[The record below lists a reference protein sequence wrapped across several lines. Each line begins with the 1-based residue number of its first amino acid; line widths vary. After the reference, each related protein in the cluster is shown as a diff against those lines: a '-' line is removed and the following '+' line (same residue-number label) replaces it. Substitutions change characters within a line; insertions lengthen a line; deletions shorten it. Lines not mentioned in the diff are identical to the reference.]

1 MGPLCLAAA
10 ADRARGSPRAG
21 HRRGEHRRRLA
32 RGLAH
37 RADDGGGD
45 VRGDRPLRLQRTHG
59 VELRSRLHALRR
71 PVHAGR
77 GLHAAEGRA
86 HPHRRVLRALV
97 GPDAGRRR
105 YRLLRAV
112 LLPGPAVHPVRGG
125 GRGGPGLGDRR
136 AHRAPDRWRG
146 GADVR
151 DQGHHPADR
160 GPPGAAGARR
170 ADSVRPSAAEPR
182 PVSPELLGFL
192 LLGAFFVTI
201 FAGFPIAFTLLF
213 LSLAF
218 GYAAFGDIV
227 FYLSVLHTIGL
238 MKEQVLVAVPL
249 FIFMGYL
256 LEEGGLME
264 RLFHAL
270 RLLLGPLPGSLYVAV
285 LVTATI
291 FGIASGTVGATV
303 AVVGIMAAPTMMRAG
318 YHPRLS
324 AGAIT
329 AGGSLGILI
338 PPSVMLVVMGPMMG
352 VPVIDLYA
360 ASFGP
365 GFLLSG
371 IFIVWTVARSWINPR
386 LGPPLPSAERAV
398 SLRTLLREL
407 TLGMLPHVVLTA
419 VTLGPILAGMATPT
433 EAAAVGVVGTAL
445 MALGYRTLSW
455 TQLKSAVILTAQ
467 QSSMMFF
474 LAVASNIFGA
484 VFTHLGSA
492 TMMTEA
498 LLGLPL
504 PPFGILLVLMSLTF
518 ALGWPCKWT

>member
-1 MGPLCLAAA
+1 VLA
-10 ADRARGSPRAG
+10 SSAG
-21 HRRGEHRRRLA
+21 
-32 RGLAH
+32 
-37 RADDGGGD
+37 
-45 VRGDRPLRLQRTHG
+45 Q
-59 VELRSRLHALRR
+59 
-71 PVHAGR
+71 
-77 GLHAAEGRA
+77 
-86 HPHRRVLRALV
+86 
-97 GPDAGRRR
+97 
-105 YRLLRAV
+105 
-112 LLPGPAVHPVRGG
+112 
-125 GRGGPGLGDRR
+125 
-136 AHRAPDRWRG
+136 
-146 GADVR
+146 
-151 DQGHHPADR
+151 
-160 GPPGAAGARR
+160 
-170 ADSVRPSAAEPR
+170 R

-192 LLGAFFVTI
+192 LLAVFFIAI

-213 LSLAF
+213 LSLGF
-218 GYAAFGDIV
+218 GYAALGDVV

-270 RLLLGPLPGSLYVAV
+270 RLLLGPVPGSLYVAV

-303 AVVGIMAAPTMMRAG
+303 AVIGIMAAPTMVRSR
-318 YHPRLS
+318 YDPRLS

-365 GFLLSG
+365 GFLLAG
-371 IFIVWTVARSWINPR
+371 IFIVWTLIRCLIDPR
-386 LGPPLPSAERAV
+386 LGPPLPPEERAIPFG
-398 SLRTLLREL
+398 TLLAEL
-407 TLGMLPHVVLTA
+407 ALGMFPHAILTA

-433 EAAAVGVVGTAL
+433 EAAGVGVVGTVI
-445 MALGYRTLSW
+445 MALCYRTLSW
-455 TQLKSAVILTAQ
+455 TRFKSAVILTAQ

-492 TMMTEA
+492 TLMTET
-498 LLGLPL
+498 LLKLPL
-504 PPFGILLVLMSLTF
+504 PPTGTLLVVMLLIF
-518 ALGWPCKWT
+518 LLGWPFEWPTLVFVFVPMLQPAIMALHFDPLWFAVLVAVNFQTTFLSPPLATAAYYLKAVAPDWTLTDIHWGMAEFMVLQLIGLLVVMLFPAVGLWFPHWLYGK